1 MNTFTIVELKDN
13 CYFQSDLLLD
23 SQFLLAPEGIPF
35 SNTLKK
41 ALLDWNFK
49 QVISEKNICVEKEPS
64 RDFESVEIDSDS
76 SKKISSITQKIQDTI
91 DTVDNDTDTNDAD
104 TNRLAI
110 VHKVYNEYMNY
121 ISSIYTH
128 YATHKELNQ
137 KEISATVKEMCVF
150 IKENKRFMLRIQP
163 TMEARNR
170 DFLVTHSM
178 RSTVLAIAI
187 GLQIRLPLTK
197 LVDLGVACILHE
209 IGQIR
214 LPPQLYLSDRP
225 LTNTEKKI
233 MNTHPVLSYE
243 ILKSQDFPLSISLA
257 ALEHHERENGNGY
270 PRRLTGDKISMF
282 AKIISVA
289 CSFEAITAPRQYKSA
304 QSSYAAMVDMLKNSG
319 NQYDETVIKALLYS
333 LSLYPIGSYVFLS
346 DGKIGQIV
354 DANPSNPRNPIVQL
368 YNQTDKNGDPIT
380 ISTNNNTVKIV
391 RVLNAQEKHD
401 IIKS

>member
-1 MNTFTIVELKDN
+1 MNTFTIVDLKDDS
-13 CYFQSDLLLD
+13 YFYSDLLID
-23 SQFLLAPEGIPF
+23 TQFLLAPEGTPF
-35 SNTLKK
+35 TSTLKK

-49 QVISEKNICVEKEPS
+49 QVFSETTLCSKKETNTK
-64 RDFESVEIDSDS
+64 FETFDIESDS
-76 SKKISSITQKIQDTI
+76 PKNVSSISQKIQDTI
-91 DTVDNDTDTNDAD
+91 DNTDTDTNDTD

-137 KEISATVKEMCVF
+137 EEISATVKEMCIF

-225 LTNTEKKI
+225 LTGAEKKV

-243 ILKSQDFPLSISLA
+243 ILKSQNFPLSISLA

-270 PRRLTGDKISMF
+270 PRHLSGDKISMF

-289 CSFEAITAPRQYKSA
+289 CSFEAITAPRQYKTA
-304 QSSYAAMVDMLKNSG
+304 QSSYVAMVDMLKNSG

-346 DGKIGQIV
+346 DGNIGLIV

-368 YNQTDKNGDPIT
+368 YNKTDANGDPKI

-391 RVLNAQEKHD
+391 RVLNAQEKKD

>member
-23 SQFLLAPEGIPF
+23 SQFLLAPKGIPF
-35 SNTLKK
+35 SSTLKK

>member
-1 MNTFTIVELKDN
+1 MNTYIISEIKDDSYFT
-13 CYFQSDLLLD
+13 SDILID
-23 SQFLLAPEGIPF
+23 PQFLVTPKQTPLT
-35 SNTLKK
+35 SNLKK

-49 QVISEKNICVEKEPS
+49 QLICDGCYVNTPKKTVVS
-64 RDFESVEIDSDS
+64 TFENVDMDDK
-76 SKKISSITQKIQDTI
+76 SKTISSIKKRIQDTI
-91 DTVDNDTDTNDAD
+91 DNSISDTKDSDV
-104 TNRLAI
+104 NRLEI
-110 VHKVYNEYMNY
+110 VQKVYNEYMNY

-128 YATHKELNQ
+128 YATHKELNEE
-137 KEISATVKEMCVF
+137 EIAATVKEMCVF
-150 IKENKRFMLRIQP
+150 IKENKRYMLRVQP

-187 GLQIRLPLTK
+187 GLQLRLPLNK
-197 LVDLGVACILHE
+197 LVNLGVACILHE

-214 LPPQLYLSDRP
+214 LPPQLYLSNRP
-225 LTNTEKKI
+225 LTNPEKKI

-257 ALEHHERENGNGY
+257 ALEHHERENGEGY
-270 PRRLTGDKISMF
+270 PRHLPGSKISMF

-289 CSFEAITAPRQYKSA
+289 CSFEAITAPRHYKSA
-304 QSSYAAMVDMLKNSG
+304 QSSYIAMVDMLKNSG

-346 DGKIGQIV
+346 NGKIGLIIDV
-354 DANPSNPRNPIVQL
+354 NPLDPRNPIVRI
-368 YNQTDKNGDPIT
+368 YNETEPNGDPKI
-380 ISTNNNTVKIV
+380 ISTSDKGIKIS
-391 RVLNAQEKHD
+391 RVLNAQEKKD